1 MCVVFCG
8 EMVYVTQL
16 EITEYPRQQSNKIL
30 RLQRPQ
36 ECEMWKRTFLIL
48 AVLFS
53 GRNKDPFI
61 VPFSE
66 HFVPSRASYGEFQ

>member
-1 MCVVFCG
+1 MCGLLWRNGLC
-8 EMVYVTQL
+8 
-16 EITEYPRQQSNKIL
+16 YPIRNHGVSQATKYFDCK
-30 RLQRPQ
+30 RPQ

-61 VPFSE
+61 VPFAE